1 MARAAAA
8 IMTTA
13 DEIVAAAA
21 ALMWQQGYASTSV
34 DEIIR
39 ESNVCKGSFYH
50 HFGSKEALGLAV
62 IDAWAGR
69 LAAQVQAKIPP
80 GAAGLEAVGAVL
92 DAIVEIQRDNDYR
105 GCLLGRMALEM
116 ADLSEAFRERIEA
129 SFNGLRAFLGGFLRQ
144 AGMAP
149 GDAGEQADYLLAT
162 LEGALLFT
170 KVARDGAVLER
181 AVEKMKVEL
190 RRQLVETTA

>member
-1 MARAAAA
+1 
-8 IMTTA
+8 
-13 DEIVAAAA
+13 
-21 ALMWQQGYASTSV
+21 
-34 DEIIR
+34 
-39 ESNVCKGSFYH
+39 
-50 HFGSKEALGLAV
+50 V

-129 SFNGLRAFLGGFLRQ
+129 SFNGLRAFLGGFLEQ
-144 AGMAP
+144 AGLAP